1 MARGGFGRPFLWR
14 WPWLAE
20 APTIA
25 RSMDAP
31 LSKPFHVKH
40 PDCIDVLVIGAGHAG
55 CEAAWAAANRGAR
68 VRLLTQNLDT
78 IAKMSCNPAIGGIG
92 KGHLVHEVDALGGIM
107 GIAADK
113 SALQYRQLNRRK
125 GPAVQATRVQCD
137 RRIYHMYMRQ
147 LLDSNANIHL
157 HQGTARELLFNAD
170 KVVGAVDELGIV
182 HHAAAVILTTG
193 TFLGGLIH
201 VGEQT
206 HSAGRLGDVAVHGLT
221 DELYRREFRL
231 GRLKTGTP
239 PRLDRRSIDWNAL
252 ELQPGE
258 SDVLPFSMQH
268 DSILGNQLSCAITR
282 TTAESHEIIRRNL
295 ARSPMY
301 NGKIESTGPRYCP
314 SIEDKVVRF
323 ADKSSHQIFLE
334 PEGRD
339 HAEIY
344 PNGISTSL
352 PIDVQWALIRTIPGL
367 QQAVI
372 IRPGYAIE
380 YDYVDPT
387 ELKPTLESKKVSGLF
402 HAGQINGT
410 TGYEEAAAQ
419 GLLAGINAAAT
430 ALGVEEWVPD
440 RSEAYL
446 AVMIDD
452 LVSKGVSEPYR
463 MFTSRAEFRLQLR
476 QDNADL
482 RLGDVAMRLGLY
494 DQGRRERYEVRRNR
508 IEAGIV
514 AVRNTTIGT
523 GAAWRERLAQAGLP
537 MPSQA
542 MKLTSYCHR
551 DDVKADLALT
561 LLNEVQA
568 MNGRDLR
575 SLLAL
580 VHYDGYLDKQQIE
593 VDRFKQLE
601 QQELSGY
608 FDYSQVRGLSTECR
622 QRLIQAQPRTLGQ
635 ASRLTGIT
643 PAALTSLMMHL
654 RRKNHVE

>member
-1 MARGGFGRPFLWR
+1 M
-14 WPWLAE
+14 
-20 APTIA
+20 
-25 RSMDAP
+25 
-31 LSKPFHVKH
+31 SKTFHVKH
-40 PDCIDVLVIGAGHAG
+40 PDDVDVLIIGAGHAG

-107 GIAADK
+107 GIAADL
-113 SALQYRQLNRRK
+113 SALQYRKLNRRK

-137 RRIYHMYMRQ
+137 RRIYHMCIRH
-147 LLDSNANIHL
+147 LLDGNENIHL
-157 HQGTARELLFNAD
+157 HQSTAQELLFEGD
-170 KVVGAVDELGIV
+170 KIVGAVDELGV
-182 HHAAAVILTTG
+182 AHRASAVILTTG

-201 VGEQT
+201 VGEQS
-206 HSAGRLGDVAVHGLT
+206 HSSGRLGDASVHGLT
-221 DELYRREFRL
+221 DELYQRELRL

-239 PRLDRRSIDWNAL
+239 PRLDKRSIDWNAL

-258 SDVLPFSMQH
+258 TDVLPFSMLH
-268 DSILGNQLSCAITR
+268 ESVLRNQLPCAITR
-282 TTAESHEIIRRNL
+282 TTEEAHEIIRRNL
-295 ARSPMY
+295 DRSPMY
-301 NGKIESTGPRYCP
+301 SGKIESTGPRYCP

-323 ADKSSHQIFLE
+323 ADKDSHQIFLE

-339 HAEIY
+339 HAEVY

-352 PIDVQWALIRTIPGL
+352 PIDVQWAFVRAIPGL

-387 ELKPTLESKKVSGLF
+387 ELKPTLESKKISGLF

-419 GLLAGINAAAT
+419 GLLAGINAAAG
-430 ALGVEEWVPD
+430 AIGVEEWVPD

-452 LVSKGVSEPYR
+452 LVNKGVSEPYR

-482 RLGDVAMRLGLY
+482 RLGDVAIHLGLY
-494 DQGRRERYEVRRNR
+494 DQSRKEQYEIRRDQV
-508 IEAGIV
+508 EAGIQ
-514 AVRNTTIGT
+514 AARSTTIGT
-523 GAAWRERLAQAGLP
+523 GPVWRERLAKAQLP
-537 MPSQA
+537 VPSQA
-542 MKLTSYCHR
+542 MKLTAYCHR
-551 DDVKADLALT
+551 DDVQPSLALA
-561 LLNEVQA
+561 LLAEVQG
-568 MNGRDLR
+568 MNERDL
-575 SLLAL
+575 STMLAL

-601 QQELSGY
+601 KQGIAKD
-608 FDYSQVRGLSTECR
+608 FDYSQVRGLSIECC
-622 QRLIQAQPRTLGQ
+622 QRLMQAQPRTLGQ
-635 ASRLTGIT
+635 ASRLSGVT

-654 RRKNHVE
+654 RRNKHDG